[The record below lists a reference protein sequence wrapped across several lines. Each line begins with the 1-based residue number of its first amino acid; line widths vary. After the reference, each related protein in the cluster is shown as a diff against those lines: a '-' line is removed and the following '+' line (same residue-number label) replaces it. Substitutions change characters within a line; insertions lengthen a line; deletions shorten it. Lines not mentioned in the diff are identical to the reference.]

1 MRRPF
6 RAQMDLFATPAQ
18 PTDLNAV
25 DRQKAVALLQAL
37 LTEGMAETAA
47 GVPSTVGKQE
57 ADDE

>member
-1 MRRPF
+1 
-6 RAQMDLFATPAQ
+6 MDLFATPAQ

-37 LTEGMAETAA
+37 LTEGMAEAPA

-57 ADDE
+57 AGDE